1 MLLLEKEQTGRK
13 LDTLNVQILS
23 CLKAKAQTERQLSK
37 KVNLDT
43 LALSPL
49 VTDLM
54 LMGYVETFRRRR
66 LYFFSREYLSITA
79 EGLAALQKAKSP
91 LQNIID
97 LIRDR
102 ALETVEEIA
111 AASPIVKI
119 LVIFAR
125 LW

>member
-102 ALETVEEIA
+102 ALETVEDIA
-111 AASPIVKI
+111 AASPIVKF

>member
-102 ALETVEEIA
+102 ALETVEDIA